1 MADKEFGIE
10 KVEYRTFDNQEVV
23 LTEKDV
29 RNICGANSQYLT
41 KNEIELF
48 MKTAKYRK
56 LNPFLRE
63 LYLLKTA
70 FTKNGEVK
78 PQPAQIIVSKQAVM
92 MIAEEHPAYDGL
104 EHGITV
110 QKTDGTV
117 EDRVG
122 CIKLNGETLVGGWA
136 KVYRKDRR
144 VPFVARLDLKEYSKA
159 KKYDDGKEGKGTWD
173 TMISTMIDKC
183 ATVSAMRLAFPQQ
196 LGGLYTNEEAK
207 NSNFEPN
214 GMEQEENAET
224 PTTETPKEVVYD
236 IPAEF
241 YESEVREGAPKVE
254 IETTVTEDKE
264 SELPFLDEPETEPEI
279 KPVRYENIDGVDYP
293 VYPHN
298 AEYAHWYTFRD
309 KFPMYIEM
317 YNIVDYPPKTEDR
330 VTVQEK
336 ILKTKAKPKAVDNG

>member
-10 KVEYRTFDNQEVV
+10 KVEYKIFDGQEVV

-41 KNEIELF
+41 RSEIELF

-63 LYLLKTA
+63 LYLLKTV
-70 FTKNGEVK
+70 FTKNGETK

-110 QKTDGTV
+110 QKANGET

-173 TMISTMIDKC
+173 TMICTMIDKC

-207 NSNFEPN
+207 NSNFEPTET
-214 GMEQEENAET
+214 EQEEITET

-236 IPAEF
+236 IPAE
-241 YESEVREGAPKVE
+241 YYATVTNSEMANVQVVA
-254 IETTVTEDKE
+254 TATEDKE
-264 SELPFLDEPETEPEI
+264 SEMPFLDEPETKTEI
-279 KPVRYENIDGVDYP
+279 KPVRYEKINGVDYP
-293 VYPHN
+293 VYPYN
-298 AEYAHWYTFRD
+298 PEYMYWYGTREGFPSKQD
-309 KFPMYIEM
+309 K
-317 YNIVDYPPKTEDR
+317 YNLVDLEPTEDR
-330 VTVQEK
+330 VPVQEK
-336 ILKTKAKPKAVDNG
+336 ELKTKAEPKAVDNG